1 VGVTA
6 RITYVWTGMGDAV
19 LVVDIE
25 RDVSSLVQMSAG
37 RSLIV
42 AGVAVAVAVGG
53 TLVAVEE

>member
-1 VGVTA
+1 
-6 RITYVWTGMGDAV
+6 MGDAV